1 MGRFINKVLIIIT
14 STKCFHLYS
23 SSQVFANVQRLAEA
37 FIALYTAGNPLFRSW
52 EAYINCS
59 FSNEASSIIIDFNL
73 DNVSDVIAVDGKID
87 IQLPELCK
95 KIEKCLN
102 YWKDFVD
109 KQRSQH
115 YYLNY
120 YTAEQIVYLCSKLS
134 PQNVADL
141 EVEVLMM
148 LSFVKPNCTAKDLRE
163 VWHAL
168 QYDIL
173 TNQEEP
179 NLDIEFHTFVEVPEN
194 LMGDSSITG
203 DWVLLMEKTNCSQK
217 FDLLWNSYMK
227 DMRGF
232 LPHILDIKGL
242 GKLLE
247 KLANKRSKGNSFI
260 TRVMPNGL
268 TTGNPNLIVCSQEE
282 VFNTCLSIY
291 MSDEN
296 EALPTYDEV
305 LLCNSS
311 TSYEQVELFLRR
323 CLTPGYSGRKIYTL
337 LYGDLLTYDVSCKV
351 EGFFQRMKMKRR
363 KDYRLVMV
371 CSSEREHAYIPS
383 AFSQYRLHMV
393 PQEPTARIQSYLS
406 SHYRVPAD
414 ECSAAAV
421 FRDRLSVGV
430 VSSERAG
437 VGEYP
442 CLCGSRHICQY
453 FS

>member
-1 MGRFINKVLIIIT
+1 M
-14 STKCFHLYS
+14 FHLYL

-52 EAYINCS
+52 EAKINCS
-59 FSNEASSIIIDFNL
+59 LSNERSSIIIDFKL
-73 DNVSDVIAVDGKID
+73 DNVADVIVVDGEID
-87 IQLPELCK
+87 IQLPEFCK

-102 YWKDFVD
+102 YWNDFVD
-109 KQRSQH
+109 KQRSKH

-134 PQNVADL
+134 PQNVADM

-148 LSFVKPNCTAKDLRE
+148 LSFVKPNCTATDLRE
-163 VWHAL
+163 VWHE
-168 QYDIL
+168 IV
-173 TNQEEP
+173 TNQEETIQA
-179 NLDIEFHTFVEVPEN
+179 IEFETFVEESEH
-194 LMGDSSITG
+194 LIGDFSITG
-203 DWVLLMEKTNCSQK
+203 DSVLLVEKSNGFRK
-217 FDLLWNSYMK
+217 FYLLWNSYMK
-227 DMRGF
+227 DMNSF
-232 LPHILDIKGL
+232 LPHILNIEGL

-247 KLANKRSKGNSFI
+247 KLADKQSKGNSF
-260 TRVMPNGL
+260 TARGMPKCL
-268 TTGNPNLIVCSQEE
+268 TAGNPNLIVCSQEM
-282 VFNTCLSIY
+282 VFNTCISIY

-296 EALPTYDEV
+296 EAMPTYDEV

-337 LYGDLLTYDVSCKV
+337 LYGDLLTYDVSSKV
-351 EGFFQRMKMKRR
+351 EGFFQRMKLQRR
-363 KDYRLVMV
+363 EHYRLVMV

-406 SHYRVPAD
+406 RHYRVPAD

>member
-1 MGRFINKVLIIIT
+1 
-14 STKCFHLYS
+14 
-23 SSQVFANVQRLAEA
+23 
-37 FIALYTAGNPLFRSW
+37 
-52 EAYINCS
+52 
-59 FSNEASSIIIDFNL
+59 
-73 DNVSDVIAVDGKID
+73 
-87 IQLPELCK
+87 
-95 KIEKCLN
+95 
-102 YWKDFVD
+102 
-109 KQRSQH
+109 
-115 YYLNY
+115 
-120 YTAEQIVYLCSKLS
+120 
-134 PQNVADL
+134 
-141 EVEVLMM
+141 MM

-227 DMRGF
+227 DMNSF

-268 TTGNPNLIVCSQEE
+268 TTGNPNLIVCAQEE

-323 CLTPGYSGRKIYTL
+323 CLTPGYSGQKIYTL
-337 LYGDLLTYDVSCKV
+337 LYGDLLTYDVSSKV
-351 EGFFQRMKMKRR
+351 EGFFQRMKLQRR
-363 KDYRLVMV
+363 EHYRLVMV

-406 SHYRVPAD
+406 RHYRVPAD

-442 CLCGSRHICQY
+442 CLRVRLHIQKNFSRHFIEEHP
-453 FS
+453 FFHFR